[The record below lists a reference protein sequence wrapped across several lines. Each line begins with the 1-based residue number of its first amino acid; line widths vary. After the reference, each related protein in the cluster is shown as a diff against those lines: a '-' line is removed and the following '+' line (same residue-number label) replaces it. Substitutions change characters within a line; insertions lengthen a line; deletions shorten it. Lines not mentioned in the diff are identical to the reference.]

1 MPWNTAAGKGNNDQ
15 LVCGTPEGTPLLEG
29 AADGTNSASAVLG
42 SRKRVHCWSG
52 GPDNCDQALGTVG
65 APSTNMYWWAEE
77 AYRLQVQVNVGGRI
91 VHPGG
96 GSTRRIE
103 VNSQIWFRVRWQE
116 RLYPNAGS
124 GCEGTGNACTVVAG
138 EAGATFV

>member
-1 MPWNTAAGKGNNDQ
+1 
-15 LVCGTPEGTPLLEG
+15 
-29 AADGTNSASAVLG
+29 
-42 SRKRVHCWSG
+42 
-52 GPDNCDQALGTVG
+52 
-65 APSTNMYWWAEE
+65 MYWWAEE
-77 AYRLQVQVNVGGRI
+77 ACRLQVQVNVGGRI

-138 EAGATFV
+138 ESGATFVCDLDMATTAVLQIQAICRARRR